1 MNRNTHIIPAL
12 LALLLSTSA
21 CEQYVDVAPSPT
33 LVAADKVYSGDGA
46 ANSTLTAI
54 YAQMNVSNAAFLGNG
69 LITMMAGMSADE
81 LLYFQSTTLQPFI
94 TNQLLS
100 STAQVSTLWSSGYQ
114 YLYYANAAIEGL
126 TASTAVTASVKNQLL
141 GEAKVIRAFNLF
153 YLTNLYGDVPLVTST
168 NYQVNAT
175 LPRTPQATVYQSII
189 QDLTQA
195 EAQLPATYATTGEKT
210 RPNKWTATALLA
222 RTYLYTQD
230 WANAEAKATSLI
242 SNGGYTL
249 SSDPNNVF
257 LKNSDE
263 AIWQL
268 APVSANNNTFVGAL
282 TIPANNNTPL
292 YYFTDDVPS
301 AFEAS
306 DKRLAAWV
314 KSYAYQGKTY
324 NYPFKYKVK
333 SNATVTEYLMMFRL
347 AEQYLIRAEARAQQ
361 GNIAGAVAD
370 LNVLRSRAGL
380 AALPTTLDKAALLLA
395 IEQERRVELIAEWG
409 HRWFDLKRTNR
420 ADAVLGAKKSTWK
433 ATAALYPIPQSEGL
447 ANPNLT
453 QNPGYVY

>member
-1 MNRNTHIIPAL
+1 MNRNTRLIPAL
-12 LALLLSTSA
+12 LAFLLSTSA
-21 CEQYVDVAPSPT
+21 CEQYIDVAPSPT
-33 LVAADKVYSGDGA
+33 LVATDKVYSGDGA

-69 LITMMAGMSADE
+69 LVTMMAGMSADE
-81 LLYFQSTTLQPFI
+81 LLYFQSTTLQPFM
-94 TNQLLS
+94 TNQLMS
-100 STAQVSTLWSSGYQ
+100 STAQVSSLWSSGYQ

-141 GEAKVIRAFNLF
+141 GEAKVVRAFNLF

-249 SSDPNNVF
+249 VSDPNNVF

-268 APVSANNNTFVGAL
+268 APVVQNSNTFLGNVS
-282 TIPANNNTPL
+282 IPSNIPL

-306 DKRLAAWV
+306 DKRLTAWV

-333 SNATVTEYLMMFRL
+333 SNTTVTEYLMMFRL

-433 ATAALYPIPQSEGL
+433 STAALYPIPQSEGF

>member
-1 MNRNTHIIPAL
+1 MNRNTRLIPAL
-12 LALLLSTSA
+12 LAFLLSTSA
-21 CEQYVDVAPSPT
+21 CEQYIDVAPSPT
-33 LVAADKVYSGDGA
+33 LVATDKVYSGDGA

-69 LITMMAGMSADE
+69 LVTMMAGMSADE
-81 LLYFQSTTLQPFI
+81 LLYFQSTTLQPFM
-94 TNQLLS
+94 TNQLMS
-100 STAQVSTLWSSGYQ
+100 STAQVSSLWSSGYQ

-249 SSDPNNVF
+249 VSDPNNVF

-268 APVSANNNTFVGAL
+268 APVVQNSNTFLGNVS
-282 TIPANNNTPL
+282 IPSNIPL

-306 DKRLAAWV
+306 DKRLTAWV
-314 KSYAYQGKTY
+314 KSYAYQGKNY

-333 SNATVTEYLMMFRL
+333 SNTTVTEYLMMFRL

-361 GNIAGAVAD
+361 GNVAGAVAD

-433 ATAALYPIPQSEGL
+433 STAALYPIPQSEGF

>member
-1 MNRNTHIIPAL
+1 MKHTPFVLPAL
-12 LALLLSTSA
+12 LTLLLSVTA

-33 LVAADKVYSGDGA
+33 LVAADKVYSGDA
-46 ANSTLTAI
+46 AATSTLLGI

-69 LITMMAGMSADE
+69 LITMSAGMSADE
-81 LLYFQSTTLQPFI
+81 LQYFPSTDLQPFI

-100 STAQVSTLWSSGYQ
+100 STAQVGSLWSSGYQ

-126 TASTAVTASVKNQLL
+126 TASTALTASVKSRLL
-141 GEAKVIRAFNLF
+141 GEAKVIRAFSLF

-168 NYQVNAT
+168 NFQVNAT
-175 LPRTPQATVYQSII
+175 LGRAPQATVYQTLIS
-189 QDLTQA
+189 DLIDA
-195 EAQLPATYATTGEKT
+195 ETLLPTTYATTGEKT

-222 RTYLYTQD
+222 RAYLYTRD

-242 SNGGYTL
+242 STGGYTL
-249 SSDPNNVF
+249 TDDPNNVF
-257 LKNSDE
+257 LKNSTE

-268 APVSANNNTFVGAL
+268 APVVANVNTYVGAL
-282 TIPANNNTPL
+282 SIPATSSNPL
-292 YYFTDDVPS
+292 YYFTDDAPN
-301 AFEAS
+301 AFDAT

-314 KSYAYQGKTY
+314 RSYAYQGKTY
-324 NYPFKYKVK
+324 NYPYKYKVK